1 MVKHQGP
8 RLCSPGHVKL
18 YFSPHNRT
26 LLGVWTH
33 NAHLLPPNY
42 SACVTGFTN
51 KNIAHS
57 LTFKMVRSKVSSMIS
72 TVAAHAAAIHF
83 KASLGATDSL
93 ISTSEKIDQV
103 SPSIEL
109 SDELFQDF
117 PLSEKKNLQ
126 DINEEFDITW
136 GSWDISMES
145 L

>member
-1 MVKHQGP
+1 
-8 RLCSPGHVKL
+8 
-18 YFSPHNRT
+18 
-26 LLGVWTH
+26 
-33 NAHLLPPNY
+33 
-42 SACVTGFTN
+42 
-51 KNIAHS
+51 
-57 LTFKMVRSKVSSMIS
+57 MVRSQVSSMIS

-103 SPSIEL
+103 SPSIDL

-117 PLSEKKNLQ
+117 PLSDKKNLQ

-136 GSWDISMES
+136 GSWDISTMES